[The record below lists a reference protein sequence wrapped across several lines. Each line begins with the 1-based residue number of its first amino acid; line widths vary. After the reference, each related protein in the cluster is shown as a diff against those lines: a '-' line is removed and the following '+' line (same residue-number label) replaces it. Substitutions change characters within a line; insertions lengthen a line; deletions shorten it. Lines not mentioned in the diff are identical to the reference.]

1 MILDRK
7 VRSSPDSP
15 AGRRLR
21 VAMGTWVAIEA
32 THESPSALLPA
43 IDAAFA
49 AVLEVERLMHPWR
62 PGSDVARINAGRIR
76 VPIELHPSTWELL
89 ALAQRISEGSDG
101 VFDPCLPNQPGCM
114 SDVELTAVR
123 QIVCHAPVAI
133 DLGGIAKG
141 YAVDR
146 AVAVLRAHGCHAGL
160 VNAGGDVR
168 VCGSQSQ
175 RITLRLGTP
184 AGVGSIDLWDES
196 LAAAE
201 ANAKER
207 PPEHQG
213 YYDRRTGG
221 RPRFTSAAVIAP
233 EAAIADA
240 LVKCALLCDAEPGE
254 RVLRAF
260 GARLISRSQAPI

>member
-1 MILDRK
+1 MICNRRA
-7 VRSSPDSP
+7 RSSPDDP
-15 AGRRLR
+15 AERRLR

-32 THESPSALLPA
+32 THERPSALLPA

-49 AVLEVERLMHPWR
+49 AVLEIERLMHPWR
-62 PGSDVARINAGRIR
+62 PGSDVARINAGQIR

-89 ALAQRISEGSDG
+89 ALAQRISESSEG
-101 VFDPCLPNQPGCM
+101 VFDPCLPNRPGCI
-114 SDVELTAVR
+114 SNVELTPAR
-123 QIVCHAPVAI
+123 QIVCYAPVAI

-168 VCGSQSQ
+168 VYGSRSEQ
-175 RITLRLGTP
+175 ITLRLGTT
-184 AGVGSIDLWDES
+184 AGVGSVELWDES

-201 ANAKER
+201 VDAPGR

-213 YYDRRTGG
+213 HYDRRKGG
-221 RPRFTSAAVIAP
+221 RPRSSSAAVIAQ

-240 LVKCALLCDAEPGE
+240 LVKCALLCDPDLGE
-254 RVLRAF
+254 HVLQAF
-260 GARLISRSQAPI
+260 GARLVRIS